1 MAKITLIEAI
11 NQALMQEMEHDKD
24 VVVLGEDVGMGGVFR
39 ATDGLQKKF
48 GAERVI
54 DTPLAES
61 GVIAT
66 SIGMAVYGLKP
77 VAEIQFNEFLFMGY
91 HQLKTHASRIR
102 TKSRGRYNC
111 PMVVRTPY
119 GGGIRPLEL
128 HSESMDSV
136 FAHTPGIKVLIPSN
150 PYDAKG
156 LLISAIRDP
165 DPVIFLEPTRLYRS
179 VKDEVPEELYT
190 VPIGKAKIVR
200 EGKDLTIISWGGMLK
215 QCLDASDIIK
225 DNGVN
230 AEIVDIRT
238 ISPLDSE
245 TIINSVKKTGRV
257 VIVHEDARTCGL
269 GAEIIAQLNE
279 NILTDLV
286 APPVRVTG
294 FDVPFPLYKLED
306 FYMPNVDRILAGVKK
321 VMEY

>member
-1 MAKITLIEAI
+1 
-11 NQALMQEMEHDKD
+11 
-24 VVVLGEDVGMGGVFR
+24 
-39 ATDGLQKKF
+39 KKF

-91 HQLKTHASRIR
+91 HQLKTHGSRMR
-102 TKSRGRYNC
+102 TKSRGRYSC

-128 HSESMDSV
+128 HSESMDGI
-136 FAHTPGIKVLIPSN
+136 FAHTPGIKVVVASN

-190 VPIGKAKIVR
+190 VPIGKAKVVR

-230 AEIVDIRT
+230 AEILDVRT

-257 VIVHEDARTCGL
+257 VIVHEDARICGL
-269 GAEIIAQLNE
+269 GAEIIAQMNE